1 VIDGTALPPSRLR
14 ASVVR
19 LVYEITVV
27 GCVEIDL
34 DIASEL
40 AIFVTDHR
48 RAAREGNFRYF
59 RNRDLGARRC
69 SDQYWATFFHV
80 VAKITLRRPP
90 RRAQGA
96 GWSGAR
102 PPVYVNNPFF
112 SFYDLGLRLH

>member
-1 VIDGTALPPSRLR
+1 MQMNFPGSTAKRASGRSPRNRLR

-27 GCVEIDL
+27 GWVEIDV

-59 RNRDLGARRC
+59 GNRDLGARRC
-69 SDQYWATFFHV
+69 SDHTGLLSSTLSRKSRC
-80 VAKITLRRPP
+80 VARRVE
-90 RRAQGA
+90 RKVQGGPA
-96 GWSGAR
+96 PGRMLNSG
-102 PPVYVNNPFF
+102 VT
-112 SFYDLGLRLH
+112 S